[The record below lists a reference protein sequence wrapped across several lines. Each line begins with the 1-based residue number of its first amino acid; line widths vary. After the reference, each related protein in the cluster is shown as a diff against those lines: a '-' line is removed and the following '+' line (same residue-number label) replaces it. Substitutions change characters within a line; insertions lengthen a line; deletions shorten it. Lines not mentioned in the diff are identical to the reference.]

1 VRLRPIVRP
10 LSPAALPALSDLRG
24 LGTACPGP
32 ATVARTWPLHLC
44 PAVPCWDPRVLSAL
58 DQVHCGQGHCAEARP
73 AVNELQPKAHE
84 SQQLHAKFAQ
94 TLVHSWHIHTSC

>member
-1 VRLRPIVRP
+1 VRLRPKVRQ
-10 LSPAALPALSDLRG
+10 LSTAALPALSVLRG
-24 LGTACPGP
+24 PGTACQGP

-44 PAVPCWDPRVLSAL
+44 PAVHWWGPRVSSAL
-58 DQVHCGQGHCAEARP
+58 DQVHCGQGLCAEARH
-73 AVNELQPKAHE
+73 AVQAHE